1 MDEREIALLKS
12 DLLESYEV
20 VELICNR
27 ILGEQAT
34 FRDRVQNLN
43 SMAYRLHSLYGAYE
57 RLFEIVAN
65 FFENQI
71 DGARYRVDLLRRMK
85 TEIEGMR
92 PALISSSIHEML
104 NELRRFR
111 HFFRYAY
118 GVELDAERVEKL
130 VQMAIQL
137 KEPFQQD
144 MERFLEQFS

>member
-1 MDEREIALLKS
+1 MDEREIVLLKS

-20 VELICNR
+20 VELIYKR

-34 FRDRVQNLN
+34 FRDKIQHLN

-71 DGARYRVDLLRRMK
+71 ESTRYRADLLRRMK
-85 TEIEGMR
+85 TEIAGMR
-92 PALISSSIHEML
+92 PALISSSVHEML

-118 GVELDAERVEKL
+118 GVELDADRVERL
-130 VQMAIQL
+130 VQIAIQL
-137 KEPFQQD
+137 KKPFQQD
-144 MERFLEQFS
+144 MEHFLEQLK